1 MKWFLFSE
9 GRLLLEKHA
18 DGTYSVPESAEWREE
33 WHKTSDIHRFDG
45 FATAEIKTDDDT
57 ALFPLRKTYFLLDS
71 QTYSHAAKCE
81 EILYWDRNTQYCSVC
96 GGKMQQHTAISKCC
110 DCCGREVWP
119 LLSTAIIV
127 RITRG
132 NEILLVHAK
141 TFKHDFYGL
150 VAGFVETG
158 ETLEEAVER
167 EVMEETGLT
176 IKNIHYFTSQSWPY
190 PCGLMIG
197 FTAEYDSGDI
207 RLQEDELEKGGWFTK
222 DNLPN
227 IPDKASIARRLI
239 DDWLES
245 SVILS

>member
-1 MKWFLFSE
+1 MPAVIVGVKN
-9 GRLLLEKHA
+9 G
-18 DGTYSVPESAEWREE
+18 ES
-33 WHKTSDIHRFDG
+33 
-45 FATAEIKTDDDT
+45 
-57 ALFPLRKTYFLLDS
+57 
-71 QTYSHAAKCE
+71 
-81 EILYWDRNTQYCSVC
+81 
-96 GGKMQQHTAISKCC
+96 
-110 DCCGREVWP
+110 
-119 LLSTAIIV
+119 
-127 RITRG
+127 
-132 NEILLVHAK
+132 ILLTRYRSGYQHNA
-141 TFKHDFYGL
+141 L
-150 VAGFVETG
+150 VAGFTEIG
-158 ETLEEAVER
+158 ETLEETVAR

-176 IKNIHYFTSQSWPY
+176 IKNIHYFASQSWPY